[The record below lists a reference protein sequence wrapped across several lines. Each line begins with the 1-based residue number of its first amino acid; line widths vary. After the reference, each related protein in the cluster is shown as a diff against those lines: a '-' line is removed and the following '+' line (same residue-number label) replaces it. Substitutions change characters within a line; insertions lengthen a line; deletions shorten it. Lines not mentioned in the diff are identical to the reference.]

1 MRATIRHGIRTS
13 VIKIH
18 AFTGTGMQVGLH
30 VGAVGG
36 AAGREVHSRLHIQA
50 LGQEPRLYPCENSR
64 KLSDRT
70 IGISNDKYKYIHCVE
85 NLI

>member
-18 AFTGTGMQVGLH
+18 AFTGKSMQVGLP

-36 AAGREVHSRLHIQA
+36 AAGLEVPSRLHIQA
-50 LGQEPRLYPCENSR
+50 LGQEPPLYPCENSR
-64 KLSDRT
+64 KLSDRP
-70 IGISNDKYKYIHCVE
+70 ISISNDR
-85 NLI
+85 